1 MVDLNSIKEKV
12 NLMAKASLSMWK
24 FTYDA
29 FIEHDVDFI
38 TKALEEETKL
48 NALEDEIN
56 SCIIDLGKT
65 NYSTEDK
72 LKIITYA
79 DIAADFEMIGDYC
92 KDILERIQIKIEE
105 RLLFDEVA
113 VFEYK
118 ELYNKT
124 KDALEEVVFV
134 LEKDNPALVKE
145 VLRNQEH
152 IDSMVD
158 VYRNNHNHRLIAGLC
173 SPMGCNM
180 YLNMLDYT
188 AAVYYHIKKIAKSLL
203 KMEPRLS

>member
-1 MVDLNSIKEKV
+1 MADLNSIKARV
-12 NLMAKASLSMWK
+12 NQMAKAALSMWK

-38 TKALEEETKL
+38 AKALEEETKL
-48 NALEDEIN
+48 NDLEEEVN
-56 SCIIDLGKT
+56 KYIIDLGKT
-65 NYSTEDK
+65 TYSTEDK
-72 LKIITYA
+72 LKMITYA
-79 DIAADFEMIGDYC
+79 DMAADFEMIGDYC

-113 VFEYK
+113 VQEYK

-124 KDALEEVVFV
+124 KNALEEVAFV
-134 LEKDNPALVKE
+134 LEKDNPALVQE

-158 VYRNNHNHRLIAGLC
+158 IYRTNHNHRLIAGLC
-173 SPMGCNM
+173 TPMSCNM

-188 AAVYYHIKKIAKSLL
+188 AAVYYHIKKIAKSLM
-203 KMEPRLS
+203 KIKS